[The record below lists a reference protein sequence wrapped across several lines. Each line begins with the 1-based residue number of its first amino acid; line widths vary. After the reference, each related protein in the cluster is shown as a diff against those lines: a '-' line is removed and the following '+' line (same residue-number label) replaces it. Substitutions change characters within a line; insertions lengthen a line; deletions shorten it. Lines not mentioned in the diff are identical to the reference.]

1 MTGTP
6 LNGPVIASAVTPRAR
21 VAPDQPVVGIALDP
35 GGTGYW
41 LVASDAGIFA
51 FAASFRG
58 SVPTVL
64 APGEALNRPVVGT
77 LAYSNGYLMV
87 GSDGGIFTFS
97 DKPFLGSLVG
107 TRPRTQSSLGD
118 VAGVTEG
125 GHRRDGRVN
134 RNRTLSRP

>member
-41 LVASDAGIFA
+41 LVASDAGIVA

-58 SVPTVL
+58 SVPAVL
-64 APGEALNRPVVGT
+64 APGETLNRPVVGT
-77 LAYSNGYLMV
+77 FAYSNGYLMV
-87 GSDGGIFTFS
+87 EATAASSPSRTS
-97 DKPFLGSLVG
+97 PFWGHLWEPA
-107 TRPRTQSSLGD
+107 REPNRRCGD
-118 VAGVTEG
+118 LAGVTEG

>member
-1 MTGTP
+1 M
-6 LNGPVIASAVTPRAR
+6 
-21 VAPDQPVVGIALDP
+21 
-35 GGTGYW
+35 
-41 LVASDAGIFA
+41 
-51 FAASFRG
+51 
-58 SVPTVL
+58 L